1 MRIPLA
7 AIASLAICVS
17 GCATIIKG
25 SSQSIAVSTP
35 PADGATC
42 QLSSSQGNWSVVS
55 PGTVTVERSKDD
67 IAVHCVKIGFAD
79 ASTVIPSG
87 FNAWTMGNLL
97 LGGLIG
103 LGVDAAT
110 GAINQYPSSF
120 QVPMSAVVARD
131 PTAAPAASA
140 LPCSSQQVAQ
150 ELAVAKSVRE
160 SGFQYH
166 ARCF

>member
-7 AIASLAICVS
+7 AIASLALCVS

-25 SSQSIAVSTP
+25 SSQSIAISTP
-35 PADGATC
+35 PLDGATC
-42 QLSSSQGNWSVVS
+42 QLSSSQGNWSVVT

-67 IAVHCVKIGFAD
+67 ISVHCAKIGFAD
-79 ASTVIPSG
+79 ASYVIPSG
-87 FNAWTMGNLL
+87 FNAWTLGNILI
-97 LGGLIG
+97 GGLIG

-120 QVPMSAVVARD
+120 QVPMTPVVAR
-131 PTAAPAASA
+131 APETVPMASA
-140 LPCSSQQVAQ
+140 FPCSPQEVSQ